1 MSPTIMGGWATN
13 NEMAVCTP
21 YVTYLFSV
29 AHMGPS
35 IFIIKTTV
43 FYIVSCAMGN
53 GLLVMTCES
62 SHKLR

>member
-13 NEMAVCTP
+13 NEMTVQKCTP

-35 IFIIKTTV
+35 IYYNEKQPSSV
-43 FYIVSCAMGN
+43 
-53 GLLVMTCES
+53 S
-62 SHKLR
+62 SHVQWEMGC